1 MPHKFQYTL
10 DLLRSV
16 IHQMPAAF
24 PQDRH
29 AEMDAKL
36 NELEANT
43 SATQEEIEATII
55 TFGKEI
61 WPYMEAYEQFYRG
74 YGEARE
80 REAMRAKLSE
90 PARAAF
96 DKFVNDGG
104 KVEDVRGGAKFEELL
119 APDIR
124 AEVVRAELDSHD
136 AVHEEIEK
144 IIADQSAGEFAGYVE
159 EHRKKLAAIE
169 QKIGELRALSTR
181 MEKWAPEILDKAKT
195 FELGFGYVERA
206 PTLEDVTREFQY
218 YVDIMGL
225 V

>member
-1 MPHKFQYTL
+1 VQ
-10 DLLRSV
+10 
-16 IHQMPAAF
+16 
-24 PQDRH
+24 
-29 AEMDAKL
+29 
-36 NELEANT
+36 
-43 SATQEEIEATII
+43 
-55 TFGKEI
+55 
-61 WPYMEAYEQFYRG
+61 
-74 YGEARE
+74 
-80 REAMRAKLSE
+80 
-90 PARAAF
+90 
-96 DKFVNDGG
+96 
-104 KVEDVRGGAKFEELL
+104 
-119 APDIR
+119 
-124 AEVVRAELDSHD
+124 AELDSHD